1 MNHSRLTDQ
10 ISRHSLAIISL
21 FVALSALGY
30 NTWRNEQTEL
40 NRNVRQAGFE
50 MLLHIGELQRI
61 AYLAHF
67 DQDKQGG
74 NPRKGWTEVLVLR
87 DLAELM
93 SGSTMMRANELF
105 DIWGEN
111 WSGLGADDQAVAAID
126 NAINDL
132 RQDIVATLKLLD

>member
-1 MNHSRLTDQ
+1 MNHSRFSDQ
-10 ISRHSLAIISL
+10 IGRHSLAIISL

-40 NRNVRQAGFE
+40 NRNIRQAGFE

-67 DQDKQGG
+67 DQDEQGG

-93 SGSTMMRANELF
+93 PGSTMMRADELF

-111 WSGLGADDQAVAAID
+111 WSGLGADEQAVAAID

>member
-1 MNHSRLTDQ
+1 MVRVPEV
-10 ISRHSLAIISL
+10 LAHEL
-21 FVALSALGY
+21 FETYRSNQPAF
-30 NTWRNEQTEL
+30 
-40 NRNVRQAGFE
+40 AGD
-50 MLLHIGELQRI
+50 HQRI

-67 DQDKQGG
+67 DQDEQGG

-93 SGSTMMRANELF
+93 PGSTMMKANGLF
-105 DIWGEN
+105 DVWGEN